1 MKNLEFK
8 TFSIKKLLTTILYTV
23 IISVFVGTTILFLS
37 SVPEAVQA
45 EMIGYMEDS
54 ENIREIG
61 KNYEEQVQQIEKHV
75 NESKELYG
83 EDYPA
88 EGILLYQFISK
99 FSTDRIVKGYL
110 LSLSIGIVVGT
121 IIYIVAVQKNSP
133 KKVIIELMFALAIL
147 LIMASVLNAGY
158 EAIVNKA
165 LNEISPVS
173 ESFYSGM
180 EFNINNVLVPY
191 IIIAVVVYIVNMIRQ
206 RMITNKLNK
215 QLNKKTIDSRNED
228 A

>member
-23 IISVFVGTTILFLS
+23 IISVFIGTTILFLL

-54 ENIREIG
+54 EIIMEIG

-75 NESKELYG
+75 NESKEIYG

-88 EGILLYQFISK
+88 EGIFLHQFISK

-110 LSLSIGIVVGT
+110 LSLAIGIVVGT
-121 IIYIVAVQKNSP
+121 IIYIVAVQKISN
-133 KKVIIELMFALAIL
+133 KKVIIELMFAFAIL
-147 LIMASVLNAGY
+147 LILAIILNVGY
-158 EAIVNKA
+158 EAIVNKE
-165 LNEISPVS
+165 LNEIATVS

-180 EFNINNVLVPY
+180 EFNIKNMLVPY
-191 IIIAVVVYIVNMIRQ
+191 IIIAVGVYIVNMIRQ
-206 RMITNKLNK
+206 RMITNQLNK
-215 QLNKKTIDSRNED
+215 KLNKKTIDSRNED

>member
-1 MKNLEFK
+1 MKNLKFK

-23 IISVFVGTTILFLS
+23 IISVFVGT
-37 SVPEAVQA
+37 
-45 EMIGYMEDS
+45 
-54 ENIREIG
+54 
-61 KNYEEQVQQIEKHV
+61 
-75 NESKELYG
+75 
-83 EDYPA
+83 
-88 EGILLYQFISK
+88 
-99 FSTDRIVKGYL
+99 
-110 LSLSIGIVVGT
+110 
-121 IIYIVAVQKNSP
+121 IIYIVAVQKNSK

-147 LIMASVLNAGY
+147 LIMASILNAGY

-165 LNEISPVS
+165 LNEITPVS

-215 QLNKKTIDSRNED
+215 QLNKKTID
-228 A
+228 

>member
-75 NESKELYG
+75 NESK
-83 EDYPA
+83 
-88 EGILLYQFISK
+88 
-99 FSTDRIVKGYL
+99 
-110 LSLSIGIVVGT
+110 
-121 IIYIVAVQKNSP
+121 
-133 KKVIIELMFALAIL
+133 
-147 LIMASVLNAGY
+147 
-158 EAIVNKA
+158 
-165 LNEISPVS
+165 
-173 ESFYSGM
+173 
-180 EFNINNVLVPY
+180 
-191 IIIAVVVYIVNMIRQ
+191 
-206 RMITNKLNK
+206 
-215 QLNKKTIDSRNED
+215 
-228 A
+228 

>member
-88 EGILLYQFISK
+88 EGIFLYQFISK

-110 LSLSIGIVVGT
+110 LSLAIGIVVGT
-121 IIYIVAVQKNSP
+121 IIYIVAVQKNSK

-165 LNEISPVS
+165 LNEITPVS
-173 ESFYSGM
+173 KSFYSGM

-215 QLNKKTIDSRNED
+215 QLNKKTID
-228 A
+228 